1 VPCACRHVPQALAR
15 ALAASRRLLV
25 SPRAAHGSVWPQRAR
40 RFVFIALLADSG
52 TGLAAQ
58 TQSVDAVPS
67 FAELQDAGAVVGRIT
82 INNQNVFDLDDPK
95 ENNFLFRTANTLHI
109 KTRPEVIQQALLF
122 HSGEPVSV
130 RLIEETERL
139 LRCHGYLYDV
149 SIRPVA
155 YHDGVADI
163 EVTSHDTWTLEP
175 GLSFSRAGGANSGG
189 ISLKEGNLLG
199 TGIAV
204 GVSRTSDV
212 DRSGTDFSIDY
223 DHAFDGWTRIG
234 YSIGTLDDGER
245 QTATLVRPFYSLDSR
260 WAAGVVATKD
270 NRIESTYDAGQ
281 IVNQY
286 RHRQQSAEV
295 FGGLSSGL
303 VERWTQRY
311 SVGLAYLDEK
321 FAREPGLVAPA
332 ALPPDQTLAAPFVR
346 YELIEDDFQVV
357 KNRNQIARAE
367 TVAMGLHAQ
376 VQVGRAF
383 QAIGSTRDLWLYSAS
398 VAKGFQVRPKDT
410 LMTSGSLSG
419 QYGEGRVERLFLGG
433 GAQYYRPQSERAL
446 FYASISGA
454 LLRNPQVEDML
465 LLGGDNGLRGYPLRY
480 QAGNQRALLTL
491 EQRVYT
497 DWYPFR
503 LFRVGGAV
511 FFDVGRAWGG
521 DLRNT
526 GNPGWLSDAGFG
538 LRILSCRSAFG
549 NVLHADIAFPLN
561 ADSNIQSVQFLLR
574 SRATF

>member
-1 VPCACRHVPQALAR
+1 M
-15 ALAASRRLLV
+15 AASRRLLA
-25 SPRAAHGSVWPQRAR
+25 SSCGTQSSIWPQRAR
-40 RFVFIALLADSG
+40 RFVVIALLADSG

-58 TQSVDAVPS
+58 MQSVDAVPS
-67 FAELQDAGAVVGRIT
+67 FAELQIARAIVGKIT

-95 ENNFLFRTANTLHI
+95 EDNFLFRTANALHI

-149 SIRPVA
+149 NIRPVA

-163 EVTSHDTWTLEP
+163 EVTTRDTWTLEP
-175 GLSFSRAGGANSGG
+175 GLSFSRAGGANSAGV
-189 ISLKEGNLLG
+189 SLKEGNLLG

-212 DRSGTDFSIDY
+212 DRSGTDFSVDY
-223 DHAFDGWTRIG
+223 DHAFDGWTHIG
-234 YSIGTLDDGER
+234 YSIGALDDGER

-286 RHRQQSAEV
+286 RHRQQSMEV

-303 VERWTQRY
+303 IDGWTQRY

-332 ALPPDQTLAAPFVR
+332 ALPPDETLTAPFVR

-376 VQVGRAF
+376 VQLGRAVR
-383 QAIGSTRDLWLYSAS
+383 AIGSTRDLWLYSAS
-398 VAKGFQVRPKDT
+398 LEKGFQVRPKDT
-410 LMTSGSLSG
+410 LMTSGTLSG
-419 QYGEGRVERLFLGG
+419 QYGEGRAQRLFAGG
-433 GAQYYRPQSERAL
+433 SAQYYRPQSERAL
-446 FYASISGA
+446 FYASVSGA
-454 LLRNPQVEDML
+454 LLHNPQVEDML
-465 LLGGDNGLRGYPLRY
+465 MLGGDNGLRGYPLRY
-480 QAGNQRALLTL
+480 QVGNQRALLTL

-511 FFDVGRAWGG
+511 FFDVGRSWGG

-526 GNPGWLSDAGFG
+526 ENPGWLSDAGFG
-538 LRILSCRSAFG
+538 LRIVNCRSALG
-549 NVLHADIAFPLN
+549 NVLHADVAFPLN
-561 ADSNIQSVQFLLR
+561 ADSNIKSVQFLLR